1 MREFRIA
8 IPTTLPAATFW
19 ALRADFELERK
30 LAAREGRVLEQQ
42 AEDVDVVDAHG
53 AVRTR
58 RVVNVA
64 LPDGSVPKV
73 LARWVQ
79 DDHLRSVCTYEWAR
93 FEWHEA
99 SAASVR
105 VVFPHFGDGCVSIQY
120 YQHLDPLVP
129 SSVASTEHACVTVH
143 TRCVVEINPP
153 SSFPRWVADTVERIA
168 EVQMKASLERH
179 PRELEKLAAA
189 AAAAAKPTAVAP
201 VEPAPA
207 MAIDGLV
214 PRVRGA
220 GDVPRRCYIECAL
233 CGLGRFVCGR
243 VDAIS

>member
-1 MREFRIA
+1 MREFRLA

-42 AEDVDVVDAHG
+42 GDDVDVVDAHG

-73 LARWVQ
+73 LSRFVQ
-79 DDHLRSVCTYEWAR
+79 DDHLRSVCTYDWAR

-105 VVFPHFGDGCVSIQY
+105 VVFPHFGDGCVGIEY
-120 YQHLDPLVP
+120 FQHLEPLVP
-129 SSVASTEHACVTVH
+129 TSVASASHACVTVH
-143 TRCVVEINPP
+143 TRCVVSINPP
-153 SSFPRWVADTVERIA
+153 PSIPRWVADAVERIA
-168 EVQMKASLERH
+168 EAQMKASLERH

-189 AAAAAKPTAVAP
+189 VAAAKPTVVAP
-201 VEPAPA
+201 VEAAPA

-214 PRVRGA
+214 PRERGPR
-220 GDVPRRCYIECAL
+220 DVPRRCYIECAL

>member
-1 MREFRIA
+1 M
-8 IPTTLPAATFW
+8 
-19 ALRADFELERK
+19 
-30 LAAREGRVLEQQ
+30 LEQQ
-42 AEDVDVVDAHG
+42 AEDVDVVDAQG

-129 SSVASTEHACVTVH
+129 SSVASTEHACVIVR
-143 TRCVVEINPP
+143 TRCVVAINPP
-153 SSFPRWVADTVERIA
+153 PSFPRWVADTVERIA
-168 EVQMKASLERH
+168 EAQMKASLERH

-189 AAAAAKPTAVAP
+189 AAKPTAVAP
-201 VEPAPA
+201 VEAAPA